1 MTGSLSH
8 QEPYSELTEQP
19 LVVLV
24 VVLVVEVGVV
34 QGVVG
39 GGQTQ
44 LPPPVQLVLPLLRM
58 ELRFFQQ
65 AAQEG

>member
-1 MTGSLSH
+1 M
-8 QEPYSELTEQP
+8 
-19 LVVLV
+19 LV

-39 GGQTQ
+39 GGETQ
-44 LPPPVQLVLPLLRM
+44 LPPPVQLVLPLLGV

-65 AAQEG
+65 AAQDG